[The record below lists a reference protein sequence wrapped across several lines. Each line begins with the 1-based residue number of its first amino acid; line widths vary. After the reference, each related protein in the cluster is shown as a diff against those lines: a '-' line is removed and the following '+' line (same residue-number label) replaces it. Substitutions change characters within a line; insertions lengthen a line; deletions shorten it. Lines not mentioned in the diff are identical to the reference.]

1 MELID
6 QSSIMKGI
14 LDSYPD
20 PIVFVDDT
28 YTSRVL
34 NRYAEYHD
42 YQERGYG
49 PLLGKSIFDCHD
61 QESSKQRIRAAFEK
75 MKKDGKEI
83 FLKVNA
89 RNQRLY
95 MQPVRDESGRL
106 IGFFERFE
114 LNLEVRQ

>member
-6 QSSIMKGI
+6 QIRIMKGI
-14 LDSYPD
+14 LDSYPY

-28 YTSRVL
+28 YTIRFL
-34 NRYAEYHD
+34 NRYAEYHY

-89 RNQRLY
+89 GT
-95 MQPVRDESGRL
+95 SGCICSRC
-106 IGFFERFE
+106 GTSRAGSSAFSSGSS
-114 LNLEVRQ
+114 

>member
-1 MELID
+1 MT
-6 QSSIMKGI
+6 
-14 LDSYPD
+14 
-20 PIVFVDDT
+20 PIP
-28 YTSRVL
+28 S
-34 NRYAEYHD
+34 ASEYHY

>member
-1 MELID
+1 
-6 QSSIMKGI
+6 
-14 LDSYPD
+14 
-20 PIVFVDDT
+20 
-28 YTSRVL
+28 
-34 NRYAEYHD
+34 
-42 YQERGYG
+42 
-49 PLLGKSIFDCHD
+49 
-61 QESSKQRIRAAFEK
+61 